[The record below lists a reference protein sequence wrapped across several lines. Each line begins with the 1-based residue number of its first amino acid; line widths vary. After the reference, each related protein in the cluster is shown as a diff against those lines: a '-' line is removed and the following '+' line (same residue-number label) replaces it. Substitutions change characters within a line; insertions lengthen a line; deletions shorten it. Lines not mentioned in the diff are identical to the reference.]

1 MRFRTGISNVAL
13 LHKITRS
20 LAALARSCVIRLSP
34 EQVHFIVPGNESS
47 TGVQVWSS
55 VSAEHCSTLFDAYK
69 IESNAN
75 NEIWVELHLDSLLKI
90 LRSADSSVG
99 SINESRSTA
108 ALTES
113 DVTLKLNKKGQQP
126 IWSFEIRGY
135 TAQRKPMS
143 ITHEIPVKIL
153 SARRQAEL
161 NEPLCPQPDIHVVL
175 PNLLELRNIVSRLS
189 HMADDVKV
197 SANHEGRLELT
208 AKAPRVN
215 LTTTWNDLSVPSSNI
230 DDDIA
235 NDDDQPP
242 PPPDQMFT
250 VTVAIKGFLKFLTS
264 HLVGGAAIACICED
278 HCLIA
283 YVYIGELNEAGGVM
297 TFFVPAK
304 MTDD

>member
-47 TGVQVWSS
+47 TGVQVWSQ
-55 VSAEHCSTLFDAYK
+55 VKVSTLFDAYK
-69 IESNAN
+69 IESNAD

-153 SARRQAEL
+153 SARRQAGL

-189 HMADDVKV
+189 HLAEDVKV

-208 AKAPRVN
+208 SKASRVN
-215 LTTTWNDLSVPSSNI
+215 LTTTWNDLSVPSSNT
-230 DDDIA
+230 

-283 YVYIGELNEAGGVM
+283 YVYIGELNEAGGVL
-297 TFFVPAK
+297 TFFIPAK

>member
-1 MRFRTGISNVAL
+1 MRFRTE
-13 LHKITRS
+13 ITRS

-34 EQVHFIVPGNESS
+34 DQVHFIVPGNESS
-47 TGVQVWSS
+47 TGVQVWSQ
-55 VSAEHCSTLFDAYK
+55 VKVATLFDAYK

-75 NEIWVELHLDSLLKI
+75 NEIWVELHLDSLLKV

-99 SINESRSTA
+99 SITESKSTA

-126 IWSFEIRGY
+126 IWAFEIRGY

-153 SARRQAEL
+153 SPKRQAEL

-189 HMADDVKV
+189 HLADDVKV

-208 AKAPRVN
+208 AKSSRVN
-215 LTTTWNDLSVPSSNI
+215 LTTTWNELNVPT
-230 DDDIA
+230 A
-235 NDDDQPP
+235 NCQLLPTRQEQPL
-242 PPPDQMFT
+242 PPPDHMFT
-250 VTVAIKGFLKFLTS
+250 VSVAIKGFLKFLTS
-264 HLVGGAAIACICED
+264 HLVGGTAIACICED

-283 YVYIGELNEAGGVM
+283 YVYIGELNEAGGVL
-297 TFFVPAK
+297 TFFIPAK
-304 MTDD
+304 ITDD

>member
-1 MRFRTGISNVAL
+1 MRFRTAISNVGL

-47 TGVQVWSS
+47 TGVQVWSQ
-55 VSAEHCSTLFDAYK
+55 VKVATLFDSYK

-75 NEIWVELHLDSLLKI
+75 NEIWLELHLDSLLKV

-99 SINESRSTA
+99 SISESRSTA
-108 ALTES
+108 ALTDS

-126 IWSFEIRGY
+126 IWAFEIRGY
-135 TAQRKPMS
+135 TAQRKAMS

-153 SARRQAEL
+153 SPKRQAEL

-189 HMADDVKV
+189 HVADDVKV

-208 AKAPRVN
+208 ANSSRVN
-215 LTTTWNDLSVPSSNI
+215 LTTTWKDLNVPTATSA
-230 DDDIA
+230 DEE
-235 NDDDQPP
+235 QEP

-250 VTVAIKGFLKFLTS
+250 VSVAIKGFLKFLTS
-264 HLVGGAAIACICED
+264 HLVGGTAIACICED

-283 YVYIGELNEAGGVM
+283 YVYIGELNEAGGVL
-297 TFFVPAK
+297 TFFIPAK
-304 MTDD
+304 ITDD

>member
-1 MRFRTGISNVAL
+1 MRFRTAISNVGL

-47 TGVQVWSS
+47 TGVQVWSQ
-55 VSAEHCSTLFDAYK
+55 VKVSTLFDAYK

-75 NEIWVELHLDSLLKI
+75 NEIWLELHLDSLLKV

-99 SINESRSTA
+99 SVNESRNTA
-108 ALTES
+108 SLTES

-126 IWSFEIRGY
+126 IWAFEIRGY

-153 SARRQAEL
+153 SPKRQAEL

-189 HMADDVKV
+189 HVADDVKV
-197 SANHEGRLELT
+197 SANHDGTLELT
-208 AKAPRVN
+208 AKSSRVN
-215 LTTTWNDLSVPSSNI
+215 LTTTWKNLSVPTATS
-230 DDDIA
+230 
-235 NDDDQPP
+235 NDDSNPP
-242 PPPDQMFT
+242 PPPNQMFT
-250 VTVAIKGFLKFLTS
+250 TSVSIKGLLKFLTS
-264 HLVGGAAIACICED
+264 HLVGGTAIACICED

-283 YVYIGELNEAGGVM
+283 YVYIGELNEAGGVL
-297 TFFVPAK
+297 TFFIPAK